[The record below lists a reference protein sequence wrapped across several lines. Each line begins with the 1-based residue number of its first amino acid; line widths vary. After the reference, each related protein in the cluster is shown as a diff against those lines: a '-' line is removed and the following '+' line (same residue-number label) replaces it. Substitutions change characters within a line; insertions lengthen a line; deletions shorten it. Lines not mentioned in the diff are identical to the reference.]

1 MALTEYSSASG
12 SRRGLAALAGRDAYR
27 TVVLLRGE
35 YDASTVT
42 SLSEAMARAIALD
55 DADLVLDLRGV
66 EFMDAATVRLII
78 RAREFLRLRS
88 RSLTLRSP
96 STHARRVL
104 DLCGLDDHLDRDP
117 VDAARM
123 TRGVGTLASRR
134 RRRRLDVGAVR
145 VPSNWLNKEEEPM
158 RRSKP
163 AALVTVML
171 LVAASCGDDDDDDGG
186 TGTGTG
192 TGLVPALPLELELEP
207 EPLVLVVVVR
217 RRVRWPPVV
226 RLTSGCRTTPRR
238 RRGVRRWWTPGT
250 PTTPT
255 SRSPSQ
261 EIPAGETSEAVIAA
275 SITAGNAPCLIFN
288 TAPAAVPQFQKAGG
302 LVALDGFED
311 SAAYVT
317 ERSGERAEQYR
328 SPDGNLYQMPW
339 KANPVMI
346 FYNKEMFTAAGL
358 DPENPP
364 LSTYDE
370 FLATSRT
377 LVSDGGAQAAIWPAP
392 TSQFFQNWFDFYP
405 MYIAASGKQL
415 VEDGEA
421 TFATEEGFGVA
432 DFWRTMYDEELAPR
446 EEHTGDCLRRRPGGD
461 VDRRTVG
468 DRRVRRRRRLGRRS
482 RTDRRGHAAGGDPN
496 VQRREVDRHVHRL

>member
-1 MALTEYSSASG
+1 
-12 SRRGLAALAGRDAYR
+12 
-27 TVVLLRGE
+27 
-35 YDASTVT
+35 
-42 SLSEAMARAIALD
+42 
-55 DADLVLDLRGV
+55 
-66 EFMDAATVRLII
+66 
-78 RAREFLRLRS
+78 
-88 RSLTLRSP
+88 
-96 STHARRVL
+96 
-104 DLCGLDDHLDRDP
+104 
-117 VDAARM
+117 
-123 TRGVGTLASRR
+123 
-134 RRRRLDVGAVR
+134 
-145 VPSNWLNKEEEPM
+145 M

-171 LVAASCGDDDDDDGG
+171 LVAASCGDDDDDGG
-186 TGTGTG
+186 DWDWCWYWNKYRYWNGLVLATGTGTG
-192 TGLVPALPLELELEP
+192 TTTGGGGEAEGAL
-207 EPLVLVVVVR
+207 
-217 RRVRWPPVV
+217 
-226 RLTSGCRTTPRR
+226 GA
-238 RRGVRRWWTPGT
+238 RGPIDIWLSNNAEEKAWGEAMVDAWNADNPDEQI
-250 PTTPT
+250 
-255 SRSPSQ
+255 SAQ

-358 DPENPP
+358 DADNPP

-377 LVSDGGAQAAIWPAP
+377 LVSDGGAKAAIWPAP

-446 EEHTGDCLRRRPGGD
+446 EEHTGDAFADGLAAMS
-461 VDRRTVG
+461 TVG
-468 DRRVRRRRRLGRRS
+468 PWAIAVYGDKRRLGRRP
-482 RTDRRGHAAGGDPN
+482 RTHRRGHGAGGDPN
-496 VQRREVDRHVHRL
+496 VQRREVDRHVHCL

>member
-1 MALTEYSSASG
+1 
-12 SRRGLAALAGRDAYR
+12 
-27 TVVLLRGE
+27 
-35 YDASTVT
+35 
-42 SLSEAMARAIALD
+42 
-55 DADLVLDLRGV
+55 
-66 EFMDAATVRLII
+66 
-78 RAREFLRLRS
+78 
-88 RSLTLRSP
+88 
-96 STHARRVL
+96 
-104 DLCGLDDHLDRDP
+104 
-117 VDAARM
+117 
-123 TRGVGTLASRR
+123 
-134 RRRRLDVGAVR
+134 
-145 VPSNWLNKEEEPM
+145 M
-158 RRSKP
+158 RRSK
-163 AALVTVML
+163 AAVLVTVML
-171 LVAASCGDDDDDDGG
+171 LVAASCGDDDDDSGGGGG

-192 TGLVPALPLELELEP
+192 RYWYWNRYWYRNRHWYWNRNWYRYHGGGGDAEGALAA
-207 EPLVLVVVVR
+207 
-217 RRVRWPPVV
+217 
-226 RLTSGCRTTPRR
+226 
-238 RRGVRRWWTPGT
+238 RGPIDIWLSNNAEEKAWGEAMVDAWNADNPDEQI
-250 PTTPT
+250 
-255 SRSPSQ
+255 SAQ
-261 EIPAGETSEAVIAA
+261 EIPAGETSEVVIAA
-275 SITAGNAPCLIFN
+275 AITAGNAPCLIFN

-311 SAAYVT
+311 GAAYVT

-421 TFATEEGFGVA
+421 TFAIRGGLRRRRLLADDVRRGARTPRGVH
-432 DFWRTMYDEELAPR
+432 RGL
-446 EEHTGDCLRRRPGGD
+446 LRRRPGGD
-461 VDRRTVG
+461 VDRRAVG
-468 DRRVRRRRRLGRRS
+468 DRRVRRQGRLGRRS
-482 RTDRRGHAAGGDPN
+482 RAHRRGHAGRGDPD